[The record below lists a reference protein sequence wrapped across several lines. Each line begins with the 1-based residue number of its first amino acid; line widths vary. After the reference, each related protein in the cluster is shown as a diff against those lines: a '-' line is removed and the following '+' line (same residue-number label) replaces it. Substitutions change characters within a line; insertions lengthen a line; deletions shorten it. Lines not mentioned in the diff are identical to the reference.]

1 MNSLHQ
7 HPSPLPKQL
16 YNPVITDQEN
26 IADYQTSM
34 LLLFL
39 KYKRGSLTVV
49 KSMNFGAK

>member
-1 MNSLHQ
+1 MNSLYQ

-26 IADYQTSM
+26 IDYQTSM
-34 LLLFL
+34 LLLLL

-49 KSMNFGAK
+49 KSMNSGAK